1 MIDMTANTLLTVAD
15 AARQV
20 GKSRQTLFDKIKR
33 GQLSATVNH
42 DGNKVID
49 VSELIRVFGPLL
61 SADQVKKNQANS
73 AGQSSHGALTSTLQL
88 ELELAKLRLEH
99 AEKALE
105 TSNRQLEEMRV
116 RERQSIEDR
125 TQLLNVIERQ
135 TLLLAAPAR
144 AKAAP
149 TAKPKTTV
157 KAKVAP
163 AVKKPATARKRL
175 RPGKAGGP
183 VEDRGQAHDQVNCGR
198 SKKVVKK
205 PLESSFWLVEISR
218 RYQSLSHCH

>member
-149 TAKPKTTV
+149 PAKPKTTV

-163 AVKKPATARKRL
+163 AVKPPATARKT
-175 RPGKAGGP
+175 PAAKAKP
-183 VEDRGQAHDQVNCGR
+183 VAR
-198 SKKVVKK
+198 SKTVAKPTTRSTAAAVKKVVKK
-205 PLESSFWLVEISR
+205 ATR
-218 RYQSLSHCH
+218 K

>member
-49 VSELIRVFGPLL
+49 VSELIRVFGPIL

-163 AVKKPATARKRL
+163 AVKKPATARKT
-175 RPGKAGGP
+175 PAAKAKP
-183 VEDRGQAHDQVNCGR
+183 VAR
-198 SKKVVKK
+198 SKTVAKPTTRSTAAAVKKVVKK
-205 PLESSFWLVEISR
+205 ATR
-218 RYQSLSHCH
+218 K

>member
-144 AKAAP
+144 AKAAT

-163 AVKKPATARKRL
+163 AVKKPATARKTPAPMARSKTVAKPTTRSTAAAAKKTVVKAASSRL
-175 RPGKAGGP
+175 RK
-183 VEDRGQAHDQVNCGR
+183 
-198 SKKVVKK
+198 S
-205 PLESSFWLVEISR
+205 
-218 RYQSLSHCH
+218 

>member
-1 MIDMTANTLLTVAD
+1 MIDMTLLTVAD

-61 SADQVKKNQANS
+61 SADKVKQNQANS
-73 AGQSSHGALTSTLQL
+73 AGQFSQGALTSTLQL

-135 TLLLAAPAR
+135 TLLLAAP
-144 AKAAP
+144 
-149 TAKPKTTV
+149 TAKPKATA

-163 AVKKPATARKRL
+163 AAKKPVQARKTTTTTAAKKPTAKPL
-175 RPGKAGGP
+175 A
-183 VEDRGQAHDQVNCGR
+183 
-198 SKKVVKK
+198 KVVAKPTSRPTRSTAAATKTGAKK
-205 PLESSFWLVEISR
+205 ATR
-218 RYQSLSHCH
+218 K

>member
-1 MIDMTANTLLTVAD
+1 MTMIYMTANTLLTVAD

-49 VSELIRVFGPLL
+49 VSELIRVFGSLL

-163 AVKKPATARKRL
+163 AVKKPATARKT
-175 RPGKAGGP
+175 PAAKAKP
-183 VEDRGQAHDQVNCGR
+183 VAR
-198 SKKVVKK
+198 SKTVAKPTTRSTAAAVKKVVKK
-205 PLESSFWLVEISR
+205 ATR
-218 RYQSLSHCH
+218 K

>member
-1 MIDMTANTLLTVAD
+1 MTMIDMTANTLLTVAD

-163 AVKKPATARKRL
+163 AVKKPATGRKTPAATAKPAPVKKTTAAPKTPARSKTVTKPVAQATRQ
-175 RPGKAGGP
+175 RTTSKAGGT
-183 VEDRGQAHDQVNCGR
+183 RT
-198 SKKVVKK
+198 K
-205 PLESSFWLVEISR
+205 
-218 RYQSLSHCH
+218 